1 MKITW
6 SCPSTNTC
14 LKIWIPC
21 HWNVSQIHVNY
32 IAISGFKYIKDLLS
46 TDTLSDVGAH
56 ILDMKYPTR
65 QRWGQKHDPSSDEYL
80 EERITQNGHMIWHPA
95 GTCKMGAKSDATAVV
110 DPQLRWDETEGGCSL
125 RFYCLFRS
133 QVNNRILVERF
144 PKALIPKKNCYCS
157 NRLANFFNK
166 Y

>member
-1 MKITW
+1 MELLIHVHTFKALS
-6 SCPSTNTC
+6 SCV
-14 LKIWIPC
+14 IGMY
-21 HWNVSQIHVNY
+21 HIHVNY

-46 TDTLSDVGAH
+46 TDTLRDVGAH

-110 DPQLRWDETEGGCSL
+110 DLQLR
-125 RFYCLFRS
+125 
-133 QVNNRILVERF
+133 
-144 PKALIPKKNCYCS
+144 
-157 NRLANFFNK
+157 
-166 Y
+166 